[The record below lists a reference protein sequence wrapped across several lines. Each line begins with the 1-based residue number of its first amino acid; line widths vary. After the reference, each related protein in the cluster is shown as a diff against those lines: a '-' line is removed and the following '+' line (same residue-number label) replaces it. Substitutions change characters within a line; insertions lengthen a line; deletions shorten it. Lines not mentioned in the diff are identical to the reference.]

1 MKKVTIKN
9 TQGQI
14 THGAE
19 FGTLE
24 QAEAWIAAQIALNS
38 WGKSE
43 RLIMENTQE
52 LTLEDI
58 NEAIEI
64 TDIVS
69 PLGTLKQYKFP
80 ATFTVEIV
88 DVTDQ
93 MAQEKERQD
102 ALALLASTDWYII
115 REMDSG
121 VLTPEE
127 IKLARAAARLKL

>member
-1 MKKVTIKN
+1 MFEIIIKN
-9 TQGQI
+9 KSGLL
-14 THGAE
+14 THR
-19 FGTLE
+19 GTRKTIE
-24 QAEAWIAAQIALNS
+24 QANAWIAEQIALNS

-58 NEAIEI
+58 NEATEI

-69 PLGTLKQYKFP
+69 PQGTLKQYKFP

-127 IKLARAAARLKL
+127 IKLARAAARLKI